1 MGLTEEL
8 MNEFGYNQR
17 FAGKGVDL
25 ILTAWVSNSAPYE
38 YLVLDWDNVIS
49 KFGFGNTP
57 KGNVGYFSNVIEN
70 FLERYADGF

>member
-1 MGLTEEL
+1 MITDSGKFLRGT
-8 MNEFGYNQR
+8 
-17 FAGKGVDL
+17 GKGVDL